1 MPDSPDTLR
10 LAGVTLPP
18 PLANAFRSCRPHF
31 VAAAGFSL
39 LLNLLFLAP
48 SLYMLQVYD
57 RVVSTGGKTT
67 LLFLT
72 LALAIALLTLTAL
85 DAVRSRLMV
94 RASIRLENQLA
105 PLILNRMM
113 SVGGAANGQAMR
125 DLDTVRQTIASPVAN
140 ALFDAPFAPIFII
153 VAFLLHFWIGMLA
166 VVSILLLIAV
176 AWRNQLAT
184 RKSLEGANLLL
195 AQSHASQQSASVQAQ
210 TVRALGMTG
219 AMVSRQIAL
228 RSTGLGK
235 LVQSQFQGSRFAAG
249 SRFLRMFV
257 QSAALG
263 LGALLAIAGYISS
276 GAIVA
281 ASILLGRALQP
292 VETLIGGWASLS
304 SAKVALARLAD
315 ILATPDESD
324 RVRTTL
330 PKPKGQLRVE
340 GVGVRRSD
348 GMAILAGI
356 TFAANP
362 GQIVGVIGPSG
373 SGKST
378 LAKVISGAIV
388 PELGTVRID
397 GAQRSDW
404 KQDEIGHYF
413 GYLPQEPSL
422 FEGTIKDNIS
432 RFAHWSPGA
441 TEDVDA
447 KAIDAARQAGVHDL
461 ILQLPD
467 GYDTRLGPGG
477 AGLSGGQS
485 QRIALA
491 RAFYGDPAI
500 LVLDEPNAFL
510 DAEGEAALMNAMKI
524 ARDRGAMVLIIA
536 HRRSVLEMADHLLVL
551 EAGRPKMYGPAQE
564 VVARLSAPQGQE
576 QAS

>member
-1 MPDSPDTLR
+1 MPDSPDTLK
-10 LAGVTLPP
+10 LAGIVLPP

-72 LALAIALLTLTAL
+72 LALAVALLTLTAL

-219 AMVSRQIAL
+219 AMVSPDC
-228 RSTGLGK
+228 
-235 LVQSQFQGSRFAAG
+235 
-249 SRFLRMFV
+249 
-257 QSAALG
+257 
-263 LGALLAIAGYISS
+263 
-276 GAIVA
+276 
-281 ASILLGRALQP
+281 ASIDRAWQ
-292 VETLIGGWASLS
+292 
-304 SAKVALARLAD
+304 
-315 ILATPDESD
+315 
-324 RVRTTL
+324 
-330 PKPKGQLRVE
+330 
-340 GVGVRRSD
+340 
-348 GMAILAGI
+348 
-356 TFAANP
+356 
-362 GQIVGVIGPSG
+362 IGP
-373 SGKST
+373 
-378 LAKVISGAIV
+378 VAI
-388 PELGTVRID
+388 
-397 GAQRSDW
+397 
-404 KQDEIGHYF
+404 
-413 GYLPQEPSL
+413 
-422 FEGTIKDNIS
+422 
-432 RFAHWSPGA
+432 PG
-441 TEDVDA
+441 
-447 KAIDAARQAGVHDL
+447 
-461 ILQLPD
+461 
-467 GYDTRLGPGG
+467 
-477 AGLSGGQS
+477 
-485 QRIALA
+485 
-491 RAFYGDPAI
+491 
-500 LVLDEPNAFL
+500 
-510 DAEGEAALMNAMKI
+510 
-524 ARDRGAMVLIIA
+524 
-536 HRRSVLEMADHLLVL
+536 
-551 EAGRPKMYGPAQE
+551 
-564 VVARLSAPQGQE
+564 
-576 QAS
+576 